1 MDVFEEIEK
10 REKRLNAIIEIA
22 EDRLKHIEELGVKA
36 KGPQIKDYSAYY
48 VLITLVGMILGT
60 AVLVI
65 VSRRIESGIKIP
77 IKLYVV
83 LMLLFAIP
91 VVYYLLF
98 KRKPGESPGSDL
110 VERERMARTLLERF
124 YKPLKEAVQAD
135 DKAKIEE
142 LANRLLEDPILASS
156 MEILN
161 EGDPKVVAYA
171 LLLYA
176 RYEPGLENEVKET
189 LSIVTNKPAK
199 ALLETL
205 LRKGYNPQEQSKIG
219 GDREA

>member
-48 VLITLVGMILGT
+48 VFITLIGIILGT
-60 AVLVI
+60 AVLAF
-65 VSRRIESGIKIP
+65 VSRRVGSRINIP
-77 IKLYVV
+77 IKLYAV
-83 LMLLFAIP
+83 LLLLFSIP
-91 VVYYLLF
+91 AVYYILF
-98 KRKPGESPGSDL
+98 NRKPEESPGSDL
-110 VERERMARTLLERF
+110 VERERMARILLERF
-124 YKPLKEAVQAD
+124 YKPFREAVQAD
-135 DKAKIEE
+135 DRVKIEE

-161 EGDPKVVAYA
+161 EGDPKIVAYA

-189 LSIVTNKPAK
+189 LNIVTNKPTK
-199 ALLETL
+199 ALLEAL

>member
-1 MDVFEEIEK
+1 
-10 REKRLNAIIEIA
+10 
-22 EDRLKHIEELGVKA
+22 
-36 KGPQIKDYSAYY
+36 
-48 VLITLVGMILGT
+48 MILGT

-91 VVYYLLF
+91 AVYYLLF
-98 KRKPGESPGSDL
+98 KRKPGESPPGSDL
-110 VERERMARTLLERF
+110 VERERMARILLERF

-189 LSIVTNKPAK
+189 LNIVTNKPAK